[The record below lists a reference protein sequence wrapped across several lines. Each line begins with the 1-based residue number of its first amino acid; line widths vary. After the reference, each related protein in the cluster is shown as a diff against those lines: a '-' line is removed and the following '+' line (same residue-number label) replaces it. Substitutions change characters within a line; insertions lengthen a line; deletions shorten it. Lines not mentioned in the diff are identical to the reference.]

1 MEFVTKFIIPAIV
14 SIGIHVGIFFA
25 LAVGWQSEAPTKRI
39 IPPKYVEAKLV
50 QLKDASKKKATA
62 KKKPRKVDLTAK
74 RQEQA
79 RQKQEAERKRKAK
92 IEKQRKE
99 AEAKKAA
106 AKKKKEEELAQ
117 KAREEKQR
125 KEKEQQQRLQQEF
138 EQALLEEQGLLQEEE
153 FADEAQ
159 SYTSKFRQRVESKWS
174 RPPSARKGMR
184 CVLRIQLVPTGRIVS
199 VNVTESSGDSAFD
212 RSAVQAVKKVEV
224 FPEAKEM
231 SPDVFERYYRT
242 FNFSFNPQDLRL

>member
-1 MEFVTKFIIPAIV
+1 MEFLTKFVIPATV
-14 SIGIHVGIFFA
+14 SLVIHAGIFLA
-25 LAVGWQSEAPTKRI
+25 LTVSWEGKTEVKRV

-50 QLKDASKKKATA
+50 KLKDTSKKKASA
-62 KKKPRKVDLTAK
+62 KKQPRKIDLTAK
-74 RQEQA
+74 RKEQA
-79 RQKQEAERKRKAK
+79 RLKQEQERKRKAR

-99 AEAKKAA
+99 AQAKKAA
-106 AKKKKEEELAQ
+106 EKKKREEELAK

-174 RPPSARKGMR
+174 RPPSARTGMR
-184 CVLRIQLVPTGRIVS
+184 CVLKIQLVPTGRIVS
-199 VNVTESSGDSAFD
+199 VNITESSGDSAFD